1 MSQAAP
7 PENSASPALNPSEQ
21 SGAGSWLAIFN
32 QQESVLVLAFLL
44 VLGGVTVMNR
54 GFIAPTNLVDI
65 LYNSSYIGVAAVG
78 MTMII
83 LCGHIDISIGAAL
96 GLCATVAGK
105 LAVAG
110 VPLWI
115 VFSATIVTGG
125 VIGLANGLLVAYC
138 RIPAIVATLGMASI
152 LKGGLILSTGGI
164 WIYGLPPGFGI
175 SRQLILGIP
184 LPICALVLFGVIFS
198 IWLKYS
204 AAGRQIY
211 AVGGNAEAARLSGIP
226 VRSVTLGVFV
236 LNGLLVGIS
245 AILYATNFTAI
256 QSNVAPGFEL
266 TVITSAV
273 IGGVSI
279 LGGTGTVIGA
289 LLGAVLL
296 HTIGTAMVYLHI
308 RAEWFQTVQG
318 SLILLTILL
327 DVFRRRQTSGGSSSL
342 VAAGGGGGEAASPK
356 FMNLR
361 WLTVQEVAL
370 IGILIIAIVVLSFTS
385 DRFLTPNNLLNQTR
399 FLSEVALLT
408 VPMTFIIILGGIDL
422 SVGSM
427 MALSTILLGF
437 SWQSFGFPLWAAI
450 WFAIFGGALAGLLN
464 GLVIVYLGVPPLI
477 VTLATLAIYRGLSF
491 GISESR
497 SVNGFPD
504 SFAFWGSGDIG
515 GVPVQLFILIG
526 VLIVSALVLAGTPLG
541 RSVYAIGSNETAAR
555 FAGLRVGRIKLL
567 MYSFSGFT
575 AGVAGFIFTS
585 RVTSTRADAATGL
598 ELDVIAAV
606 VFGGTSIFGGR
617 GTILGTTIGV
627 VTIQLLKNGLQLAGL
642 RGESTVI
649 LIGTVLILSILLN
662 QFLEK
667 HLRSGRA
674 FAKSKPTPNN
684 QSQGSLQT

>member
-1 MSQAAP
+1 MSSAVP
-7 PENSASPALNPSEQ
+7 PEKSVDTGLTKMPGQIRS
-21 SGAGSWLAIFN
+21 GSWLAIFD

-44 VLGGVTVMNR
+44 VVGGVTLSNR
-54 GFIAPTNLVDI
+54 GFVDPTNLVDI

-110 VPLWI
+110 VPLGI
-115 VFSATIVTGG
+115 VFAATIFTGG
-125 VIGLANGLLVAYC
+125 LIGFLNGLLVAYC
-138 RIPAIVATLGMASI
+138 RIPAIVTTLGMASI
-152 LKGGLILSTGGI
+152 LKGGLILTTGGT
-164 WIYGLPPGFGI
+164 WIYALPPGFGI
-175 SRQLILGIP
+175 SRQLVLGIP
-184 LPICALVLFGVIFS
+184 VPICALILFGLAFS
-198 IWLKYS
+198 IWLKY
-204 AAGRQIY
+204 APAGRQIY

-226 VRSVTLGVFV
+226 VRKVTLGVFV

-279 LGGTGTVIGA
+279 LGGTGTVAGA

-296 HTIGTAMVYLHI
+296 QTIGTALVFLHI

-327 DVFRRRQTSGGSSSL
+327 DVFRRRRTSGASPI
-342 VAAGGGGGEAASPK
+342 AAGGGGGEAASPK
-356 FMNLR
+356 FLNLR
-361 WLTVQEVAL
+361 WLTVQEAVL
-370 IGILIIAIVVLSFTS
+370 IGILILVIIALAFKS
-385 DRFLTPNNLLNQTR
+385 DRFLTPANLLNQTR
-399 FLSEVALLT
+399 FLSEVALLA

-422 SVGSM
+422 SVGST
-427 MALSTILLGF
+427 MALSAILLGF
-437 SWQSFGFPLWAAI
+437 SWQSFGFPLWAAVCV
-450 WFAIFGGALAGLLN
+450 ALCGGALAGLLN

-497 SVNGFPD
+497 SVHGFPE
-504 SFAFWGSGDIG
+504 SFAFWGSGDMWG
-515 GVPVQLFILIG
+515 LPVQLYILVT
-526 VLIVSALVLAGTPLG
+526 VLIVSALALAGTPLG
-541 RSVYAIGSNETAAR
+541 RCVYAIGNNETAAR
-555 FAGLRVGRIKLL
+555 FAGLQVGRIKLL
-567 MYSFSGFT
+567 MYSFSGFM

-617 GTILGTTIGV
+617 GTILGTALGV

-642 RGESTVI
+642 RGEATVI
-649 LIGTVLILSILLN
+649 LIGAVLILSILLN

-667 HLRSGRA
+667 HLLSGRA
-674 FAKSKPTPNN
+674 FAKSSINPKP
-684 QSQGSLQT
+684 

>member
-1 MSQAAP
+1 MSHAAP
-7 PENSASPALNPSEQ
+7 PEKSVNSALANLAGQ
-21 SGAGSWLAIFN
+21 SRAGNWLAIFN
-32 QQESVLVLAFLL
+32 QQESVLVIAFLL
-44 VLGGVTVMNR
+44 VLGGVTVVNR
-54 GFIAPTNLVDI
+54 GFIASTNLVDI
-65 LYNSSYIGVAAVG
+65 LYNSSYIGVAAIG

-105 LAVAG
+105 MAVAG

-115 VFSATIVTGG
+115 VFTATIFTGG
-125 VIGLANGLLVAYC
+125 IIGLANGLLVAYC

-175 SRQLILGIP
+175 SRRLIMGIP
-184 LPICALVLFGVIFS
+184 LPICALLLLGAVFS

-226 VRSVTLGVFV
+226 VRNVTLGVFV
-236 LNGLLVGIS
+236 LNGFLVGIS

-266 TVITSAV
+266 TVITAAV

-289 LLGAVLL
+289 LLGGILL
-296 HTIGTAMVYLHI
+296 QTIGTALVYLHI

-327 DVFRRRQTSGGSSSL
+327 DVFRRRQTSGASTL

-361 WLTVQEVAL
+361 WLTVQEAVL
-370 IGILIIAIVVLSFTS
+370 IGILIIAVIVLSFTS
-385 DRFLTPNNLLNQTR
+385 DRFLTPTNLLNQTR
-399 FLSEVALLT
+399 FLSEVALLA

-427 MALSTILLGF
+427 MALSTIFLGF
-437 SWQSFGFPLWAAI
+437 SWQTFGFPLWAAI

-497 SVNGFPD
+497 SVNGFPE

-526 VLIVSALVLAGTPLG
+526 VLIVSAMALAGTPLG
-541 RSVYAIGSNETAAR
+541 RSVYAIGNNETAAR
-555 FAGLRVGRIKLL
+555 FAGLGVGRIKLL
-567 MYSFSGFT
+567 MYSFSGFM

-667 HLRSGRA
+667 HLRPGGA
-674 FAKSKPTPNN
+674 FAKSKPTPN
-684 QSQGSLQT
+684 S

>member
-1 MSQAAP
+1 MSSAVP
-7 PENSASPALNPSEQ
+7 PEKSVDTVLAKMPGQNR
-21 SGAGSWLAIFN
+21 GGSWLAIFD

-44 VLGGVTVMNR
+44 VVGGVTLSNR
-54 GFIAPTNLVDI
+54 GFVDPTNLVDI

-110 VPLWI
+110 VPLGI
-115 VFSATIVTGG
+115 VFAATILTGG
-125 VIGLANGLLVAYC
+125 LIGFLNGLLVAYC
-138 RIPAIVATLGMASI
+138 RIPAIVTTLGMASI
-152 LKGGLILSTGGI
+152 LKGGLILTTGGT

-175 SRQLILGIP
+175 SRQLVLGIP
-184 LPICALVLFGVIFS
+184 VPICALILFGLAFS
-198 IWLKYS
+198 IWLKYTP
-204 AAGRQIY
+204 AGRQIY

-226 VRSVTLGVFV
+226 VRKVTLGVFV

-279 LGGTGTVIGA
+279 LGGTGTVAGA

-296 HTIGTAMVYLHI
+296 QTIGTGLVFLHI

-327 DVFRRRQTSGGSSSL
+327 DVFRRRRTSGASPI
-342 VAAGGGGGEAASPK
+342 AASGGGGEAASPK
-356 FMNLR
+356 FFNLR
-361 WLTVQEVAL
+361 WLTVQEAVL
-370 IGILIIAIVVLSFTS
+370 IGILILVIIALAFKS
-385 DRFLTPNNLLNQTR
+385 DRFLTPANLLNQTR
-399 FLSEVALLT
+399 FLSEVALLA

-422 SVGSM
+422 SVGST
-427 MALSTILLGF
+427 MALSAILLGF
-437 SWQSFGFPLWAAI
+437 SWQSFGFPLWAAVCV
-450 WFAIFGGALAGLLN
+450 ALCGGALAGLLN

-497 SVNGFPD
+497 SVHGFPE
-504 SFAFWGSGDIG
+504 SFAFWGSGDIWG
-515 GVPVQLFILIG
+515 LPVQLYILVA
-526 VLIVSALVLAGTPLG
+526 VLIVSALALAGTPLG
-541 RSVYAIGSNETAAR
+541 RCVYAIGNNETAAR
-555 FAGLRVGRIKLL
+555 FAGLQVGRVKLL
-567 MYSFSGFT
+567 MYSFSGFM

-617 GTILGTTIGV
+617 GTILGTALGV

-642 RGESTVI
+642 RGEATVI
-649 LIGTVLILSILLN
+649 LIGAVLILSILLN

-667 HLRSGRA
+667 HLLSGRA
-674 FAKSKPTPNN
+674 FAKSRINPKP
-684 QSQGSLQT
+684 

>member
-1 MSQAAP
+1 MSDVVP
-7 PENSASPALNPSEQ
+7 PERSVSPALATLTGERG
-21 SGAGSWLAIFN
+21 SGKWLAVLD
-32 QQESVLVLAFLL
+32 QQETVLIIAFLL
-44 VLGGVTVMNR
+44 VLGGVSVLNR
-54 GFIAPTNLVDI
+54 GFVAPSNLVDI

-105 LAVAG
+105 LAVGG
-110 VPLWI
+110 VPLGI
-115 VFSATIVTGG
+115 VFTATILTGG
-125 VIGLANGLLVAYC
+125 VIGLVNGLLVAYC
-138 RIPAIVATLGMASI
+138 RIPAIVTTLGMASI
-152 LKGGLILSTGGI
+152 LKGGLILTTGGI

-175 SRQLILGIP
+175 SRLVLMGIP
-184 LPICALVLFGVIFS
+184 LPICTLVLFGVVFS
-198 IWLKYS
+198 VWMRYS
-204 AAGRQIY
+204 AGGRQIY

-226 VRSVTLGVFV
+226 VRKVTLSVFV
-236 LNGLLVGIS
+236 MNGLLVGIA

-279 LGGTGTVIGA
+279 LGGTGTIVGA
-289 LLGAVLL
+289 LLGTILL
-296 HTIGTAMVYLHI
+296 QTIGTALVFLHI

-327 DVFRRRQTSGGSSSL
+327 DVFRRRQTSGAS
-342 VAAGGGGGEAASPK
+342 ATPAGGGSGGESASPK

-361 WLTVQEVAL
+361 WLTVQEAVL
-370 IGILIIAIVVLSFTS
+370 IGILIVVVIALSFTS
-385 DRFLTPNNLLNQTR
+385 DRFLTPANLLNQTR
-399 FLSEVALLT
+399 FLSEVALLA

-427 MALSTILLGF
+427 MALSAILLGF
-437 SWQSFGFPLWAAI
+437 SWQSFGLPLWLAVCVGLC
-450 WFAIFGGALAGLLN
+450 GGALAGLLN

-504 SFAFWGSGDIG
+504 SFAFWGSGDIAG
-515 GVPVQLFILIG
+515 IPVQLYLLIA
-526 VLIVSALVLAGTPLG
+526 VLIVSGLALAGTPLG
-541 RSVYAIGSNETAAR
+541 RSVYAIGNNETAAR

-567 MYSFSGFT
+567 MYTFSGFM

-598 ELDVIAAV
+598 ELVVIAAV

-627 VTIQLLKNGLQLAGL
+627 ITIQLLKNGLQLAGL

-667 HLRSGRA
+667 HLLAERA
-674 FAKSKPTPNN
+674 FAKST
-684 QSQGSLQT
+684 QT

>member
-1 MSQAAP
+1 MSSAVP
-7 PENSASPALNPSEQ
+7 PEKSVDSPLTKMPGQNR
-21 SGAGSWLAIFN
+21 GGNWLAMFD
-32 QQESVLVLAFLL
+32 QQESVLILAFLL
-44 VLGGVTVMNR
+44 VLGGVTLLNR
-54 GFIAPTNLVDI
+54 GFVDPTNLVDI

-105 LAVAG
+105 LAVGG
-110 VPLWI
+110 VPLGI
-115 VFSATIVTGG
+115 VFAATILTGG
-125 VIGLANGLLVAYC
+125 VIGYLNGLLVAYC
-138 RIPAIVATLGMASI
+138 RIPAIVTTLGMASI
-152 LKGGLILSTGGI
+152 LKGGLILTTGGT

-175 SRQLILGIP
+175 SRQSILGIP
-184 LPICALVLFGVIFS
+184 VPICALILFGVAFS
-198 IWLKYS
+198 IWLKYIPG
-204 AAGRQIY
+204 GRQIY
-211 AVGGNAEAARLSGIP
+211 AIGGNAEAARLSGIP
-226 VRSVTLGVFV
+226 VRKVTLGVFV

-279 LGGTGTVIGA
+279 LGGTGTVVGA

-296 HTIGTAMVYLHI
+296 QTIGTALVFLHI

-327 DVFRRRQTSGGSSSL
+327 DVFRRRRTSGASPI
-342 VAAGGGGGEAASPK
+342 AATGGGGGEAASPK
-356 FMNLR
+356 FLNIR
-361 WLTVQEVAL
+361 WLTVQEAVL
-370 IGILIIAIVVLSFTS
+370 IGILILVVVALAFRS
-385 DRFLTPNNLLNQTR
+385 DRFLTPANLLNQTR
-399 FLSEVALLT
+399 FLSEVALLA

-427 MALSTILLGF
+427 MALSAILLGF
-437 SWQSFGFPLWAAI
+437 SWQSFGFPLWAAVCV
-450 WFAIFGGALAGLLN
+450 ALCGGALAGLLN
-464 GLVIVYLGVPPLI
+464 GLVMVYLGVPPLI

-497 SVNGFPD
+497 SVHGFPE
-504 SFAFWGSGDIG
+504 SFAFWGSGNIG
-515 GVPVQLFILIG
+515 GVPVQLYILLV
-526 VLIVSALVLAGTPLG
+526 VLLVSALVLAGTPLG
-541 RSVYAIGSNETAAR
+541 RCVYAIGNNETAAR

-567 MYSFSGFT
+567 MYSFSGFM
-575 AGVAGFIFTS
+575 AGLAGFIFTS

-617 GTILGTTIGV
+617 GSILGTALGV

-642 RGESTVI
+642 RGEATVI
-649 LIGTVLILSILLN
+649 LIGAVLILSILLN

-667 HLRSGRA
+667 HLLSGRA
-674 FAKSKPTPNN
+674 FAKK
-684 QSQGSLQT
+684 

>member
-1 MSQAAP
+1 MSDVVP
-7 PENSASPALNPSEQ
+7 PERSVSPALATLTGERG
-21 SGAGSWLAIFN
+21 SGKWLAILD
-32 QQESVLVLAFLL
+32 QQETVLIIAFLL
-44 VLGGVTVMNR
+44 VLGGVSVLNR
-54 GFIAPTNLVDI
+54 GFVAPSNLVDI

-105 LAVAG
+105 LAVGG
-110 VPLWI
+110 VPLGI
-115 VFSATIVTGG
+115 VFTATILTGG
-125 VIGLANGLLVAYC
+125 VIGLVNGLLVAYC
-138 RIPAIVATLGMASI
+138 RIPAIVTTLGMASI
-152 LKGGLILSTGGI
+152 LKGGLILTTGGI

-175 SRQLILGIP
+175 SRLVLMGIP
-184 LPICALVLFGVIFS
+184 LPICALVLFGLVFS
-198 IWLKYS
+198 VWMRYS
-204 AAGRQIY
+204 AGGRQIY

-226 VRSVTLGVFV
+226 VRKVTLSVFV
-236 LNGLLVGIS
+236 MNGLLVGIS

-279 LGGTGTVIGA
+279 LGGTGTIVGA
-289 LLGAVLL
+289 LLGTILL
-296 HTIGTAMVYLHI
+296 QTIGTALVFLHI

-327 DVFRRRQTSGGSSSL
+327 DVFRRRQTSGASATS
-342 VAAGGGGGEAASPK
+342 AGGGSGGEAASPK

-361 WLTVQEVAL
+361 WLTVQEAVL
-370 IGILIIAIVVLSFTS
+370 IGILIVVVTVLSFTS
-385 DRFLTPNNLLNQTR
+385 DRFLTPANLLNQTR
-399 FLSEVALLT
+399 FLSEVALLA

-427 MALSTILLGF
+427 MALSAILLGF
-437 SWQSFGFPLWAAI
+437 SWQSFGLPLWLAVCVGLC
-450 WFAIFGGALAGLLN
+450 GGALAGLLN

-504 SFAFWGSGDIG
+504 SFAFWGSGDIAG
-515 GVPVQLFILIG
+515 IPVQLYLLIA
-526 VLIVSALVLAGTPLG
+526 VLIVSGLALAGTPLG
-541 RSVYAIGSNETAAR
+541 RSVYAIGNNETAAR

-567 MYSFSGFT
+567 MYTFSGFM

-627 VTIQLLKNGLQLAGL
+627 ITIQLLKNGLQLAGL

-667 HLRSGRA
+667 HLLAERA
-674 FAKSKPTPNN
+674 FAKSTPT
-684 QSQGSLQT
+684 

>member
-1 MSQAAP
+1 MANGHGR
-7 PENSASPALNPSEQ
+7 NSVR
-21 SGAGSWLAIFN
+21 SWLTVLN
-32 QQESVLVLAFLL
+32 QQESVLVLAFVL
-44 VLGGVTVMNR
+44 VIVGVTVINQ

-65 LYNSSYIGVAAVG
+65 LYNSSYIGVAAIG
-78 MTMII
+78 MTMVII
-83 LCGHIDISIGAAL
+83 CGHIDISVGAAL

-110 VPLWI
+110 VPLGI
-115 VFSATIVTGG
+115 VFAATILTGG
-125 VIGLANGLLVAYC
+125 VIGLVNGLLVAYC
-138 RIPAIVATLGMASI
+138 RIPAIVTTLGMASI
-152 LKGGLILSTGGI
+152 LKGGLILTTGGI

-175 SRQLILGIP
+175 SRQLILSVP
-184 LPICALVLFGVIFS
+184 VPICALIVLGIAFS
-198 IWLKYS
+198 LWLKYS
-204 AAGRQIY
+204 AAGREIY
-211 AVGGNAEAARLSGIP
+211 AVGGNAEAARLSGLP
-226 VRSVTLGVFV
+226 VRRVTLGVFV

-279 LGGTGTVIGA
+279 LGGTGTVVGA
-289 LLGAVLL
+289 LLGGILL
-296 HTIGTAMVYLHI
+296 QTIGTALVFLHI
-308 RAEWFQTVQG
+308 RAEWFLTVQG

-327 DVFRRRQTSGGSSSL
+327 DVYRRSKTSGAG
-342 VAAGGGGGEAASPK
+342 AALTGGGGGGDASSPK
-356 FMNLR
+356 FLNWR
-361 WLTVQEVAL
+361 WLTVQEAVL
-370 IGILIIAIVVLSFTS
+370 VGILILVVVVLSFKS
-385 DRFLTPNNLLNQTR
+385 DRFLTAANLLNQTR

-427 MALSTILLGF
+427 MALGAVLLGF
-437 SWQSFGFPLWAAI
+437 SWQSFGFPLWAAVCV
-450 WFAIFGGALAGLLN
+450 ALCGGTLAGLLN

-515 GVPVQLFILIG
+515 GLPVQLYLLVG
-526 VLIVSALVLAGTPLG
+526 VLIVSALALARTPLG
-541 RSVYAIGSNETAAR
+541 RCVYAIGNNETAAR
-555 FAGLRVGRIKLL
+555 FAGIRVGRIKLI
-567 MYSFSGFT
+567 MYSFSGFM
-575 AGVAGFIFTS
+575 AAVAGFIFTS

-617 GTILGTTIGV
+617 GTILGTALGV
-627 VTIQLLKNGLQLAGL
+627 VIIQLLKNGLQLAGL
-642 RGESTVI
+642 RGEATVI

-667 HLRSGRA
+667 QLLTRRG
-674 FAKSKPTPNN
+674 FAKSNPNP
-684 QSQGSLQT
+684 SR

>member
-1 MSQAAP
+1 M
-7 PENSASPALNPSEQ
+7 
-21 SGAGSWLAIFN
+21 
-32 QQESVLVLAFLL
+32 LVI
-44 VLGGVTVMNR
+44 VGVTAINQ

-65 LYNSSYIGVAAVG
+65 LYNSSYIGVAAIG
-78 MTMII
+78 MTMVII
-83 LCGHIDISIGAAL
+83 CGHIDISVGAAL

-110 VPLWI
+110 VPLGI
-115 VFSATIVTGG
+115 VFAATILTGG
-125 VIGLANGLLVAYC
+125 VIGLVNGLLVAYC
-138 RIPAIVATLGMASI
+138 RIPAIVTTLGMASI
-152 LKGGLILSTGGI
+152 LKGGLILTTGGI

-175 SRQLILGIP
+175 SRQLILSVP
-184 LPICALVLFGVIFS
+184 VPICALIVFGIAFS
-198 IWLKYS
+198 LWLKYS
-204 AAGRQIY
+204 AAGREIY
-211 AVGGNAEAARLSGIP
+211 AVGGNAEAARLSGLP
-226 VRSVTLGVFV
+226 VRRVTLGVFV

-279 LGGTGTVIGA
+279 LGGTGTVVGA
-289 LLGAVLL
+289 LLGGILL
-296 HTIGTAMVYLHI
+296 QTIGTALVFLHI
-308 RAEWFQTVQG
+308 RAEWFLTVQG

-327 DVFRRRQTSGGSSSL
+327 DVYRRSKTSGAG
-342 VAAGGGGGEAASPK
+342 AALTGGGGGGDASSPK
-356 FMNLR
+356 FLNWR
-361 WLTVQEVAL
+361 WLTVQEAVL
-370 IGILIIAIVVLSFTS
+370 VGILILVVVVLSFKS
-385 DRFLTPNNLLNQTR
+385 DRFLTAANLLNQTR

-427 MALSTILLGF
+427 MALGAVLLGF
-437 SWQSFGFPLWAAI
+437 SWQSFGFPLWAAVCV
-450 WFAIFGGALAGLLN
+450 ALFGGTLAGLLN

-515 GVPVQLFILIG
+515 GLPVQLYLLVG
-526 VLIVSALVLAGTPLG
+526 VLVVSALALARTPLG
-541 RSVYAIGSNETAAR
+541 RCVYAIGNNETAAR
-555 FAGLRVGRIKLL
+555 FAGLRVGRIKLI
-567 MYSFSGFT
+567 MYSFSGFM
-575 AGVAGFIFTS
+575 AAVAGFIFTS

-617 GTILGTTIGV
+617 GTILGTALGV
-627 VTIQLLKNGLQLAGL
+627 VIIQLLKNGLQLAGL
-642 RGESTVI
+642 RGEATVI

-667 HLRSGRA
+667 QLLTRRG
-674 FAKSKPTPNN
+674 FAKSNPNP
-684 QSQGSLQT
+684 SR

>member
-1 MSQAAP
+1 MSQAVP
-7 PENSASPALNPSEQ
+7 PEKSVNPALANLSGQ
-21 SGAGSWLAIFN
+21 SGAGGWAAIFN
-32 QQESVLVLAFLL
+32 QQESVLVLAFML
-44 VLGGVTVMNR
+44 VLGGVTIMNR
-54 GFIAPTNLVDI
+54 GFIAPTNLIDI

-110 VPLWI
+110 VPLWM
-115 VFSATIVTGG
+115 VFTATILTGG
-125 VIGLANGLLVAYC
+125 VIGLVNGLLVAYC

-175 SRQLILGIP
+175 SRQLIMGIP
-184 LPICALVLFGVIFS
+184 LPICALVLFGVVFS

-236 LNGLLVGIS
+236 LNGLLVGIA

-327 DVFRRRQTSGGSSSL
+327 DVFRRRQTSGGSTL

-361 WLTVQEVAL
+361 WLTVQEAVL
-370 IGILIIAIVVLSFTS
+370 IGILIIAVIVLSFTS

-399 FLSEVALLT
+399 FLSEVALLA

-464 GLVIVYLGVPPLI
+464 GLVIVYLGVPTLI

-497 SVNGFPD
+497 SVNGFPE
-504 SFAFWGSGDIG
+504 SFAFWGSGDIW

-526 VLIVSALVLAGTPLG
+526 VLIVSAMVLAGTPLG
-541 RSVYAIGSNETAAR
+541 RSVYAIGNNETAAR
-555 FAGLRVGRIKLL
+555 FAGLGVGRIKLL
-567 MYSFSGFT
+567 MYSFSGFM

-617 GTILGTTIGV
+617 GSILGTTIGV

-667 HLRSGRA
+667 QLRTGRA
-674 FAKSKPTPNN
+674 FPKSNPNP
-684 QSQGSLQT
+684 SR

>member
-1 MSQAAP
+1 MSHAAP
-7 PENSASPALNPSEQ
+7 PEKSVNSALANLTGQ
-21 SGAGSWLAIFN
+21 SRAGNWLALFN
-32 QQESVLVLAFLL
+32 QQESVLVIAFLL
-44 VLGGVTVMNR
+44 VLGGVTVVNR
-54 GFIAPTNLVDI
+54 GFIASTNLVDI
-65 LYNSSYIGVAAVG
+65 LYNSSYIGVAAIG

-83 LCGHIDISIGAAL
+83 LCGHIDISVGAAL

-105 LAVAG
+105 MAVAG
-110 VPLWI
+110 IPLWI
-115 VFSATIVTGG
+115 VFVVTILTGG
-125 VIGLANGLLVAYC
+125 IIGLANGLLVAYC

-152 LKGGLILSTGGI
+152 LKGGLILATGGI

-175 SRQLILGIP
+175 SRRLIMGIP
-184 LPICALVLFGVIFS
+184 LPICALILLGVVFS

-226 VRSVTLGVFV
+226 VRNVTLSVFI

-289 LLGAVLL
+289 LLGAILL
-296 HTIGTAMVYLHI
+296 QTIGTALVYLHI

-327 DVFRRRQTSGGSSSL
+327 DVFRRRQTSGASTL
-342 VAAGGGGGEAASPK
+342 VGAGGGGGEAASPK

-361 WLTVQEVAL
+361 WLTVQEAVL
-370 IGILIIAIVVLSFTS
+370 IGILIIAVIVLSFTS
-385 DRFLTPNNLLNQTR
+385 DRFLTPTNLLNQTR
-399 FLSEVALLT
+399 FLSEVALLA

-427 MALSTILLGF
+427 MALSTIFLGF
-437 SWQSFGFPLWAAI
+437 SWQTFGFPLWAAI

-504 SFAFWGSGDIG
+504 SFAFWGSGDIW

-526 VLIVSALVLAGTPLG
+526 VLIVSAMALAGTPLG
-541 RSVYAIGSNETAAR
+541 RSVYAIGNNETAAR
-555 FAGLRVGRIKLL
+555 FAGLGVGRIKLL
-567 MYSFSGFT
+567 MYSFSGFM

-667 HLRSGRA
+667 QLRPGGA
-674 FAKSKPTPNN
+674 FAKSKPTPN
-684 QSQGSLQT
+684 S

>member
-1 MSQAAP
+1 MSDAVP
-7 PENSASPALNPSEQ
+7 PEKSVNPALANISGQ
-21 SGAGSWLAIFN
+21 SRTGNWLALFN
-32 QQESVLVLAFLL
+32 QQESVLVVAFLL
-44 VLGGVTVMNR
+44 VLGGVTSLNQ
-54 GFIAPTNLVDI
+54 GFIAPSNLIDI

-110 VPLWI
+110 VPLGI
-115 VFSATIVTGG
+115 VFTATILTGG
-125 VIGLANGLLVAYC
+125 LIGLVNGLLVAYC
-138 RIPAIVATLGMASI
+138 RIPAIVTTLGMASI

-175 SRQLILGIP
+175 SRLLIMGIP
-184 LPICALVLFGVIFS
+184 LPICALILFGVVFS
-198 IWLKYS
+198 VWLKYS

-211 AVGGNAEAARLSGIP
+211 EVGGNAEAARLSGIP
-226 VRSVTLGVFV
+226 VRAVTLSVFV
-236 LNGLLVGIS
+236 VNGLLVGIS

-279 LGGTGTVIGA
+279 LGGTGTVAGA
-289 LLGAVLL
+289 LLGAILL
-296 HTIGTAMVYLHI
+296 QTIGTALVFLHI

-327 DVFRRRQTSGGSSSL
+327 DVFRRRQTSGAPGASA
-342 VAAGGGGGEAASPK
+342 VTGGGGSGEAASPK
-356 FMNLR
+356 FLNLQ
-361 WLTVQEVAL
+361 WLTVQEAVL
-370 IGILIIAIVVLSFTS
+370 IGILIIVVIALSFKS
-385 DRFLTPNNLLNQTR
+385 DRFFTAANLLNQTR
-399 FLSEVALLT
+399 FLSEVALLA

-422 SVGSM
+422 SVGST
-427 MALSTILLGF
+427 MALSAILLGF
-437 SWQSFGFPLWAAI
+437 SWQSFGFPLWAAVCVGLC
-450 WFAIFGGALAGLLN
+450 GGALAGLLN

-515 GVPVQLFILIG
+515 GLPVQLYILIAVLVVSG
-526 VLIVSALVLAGTPLG
+526 VTLAGTPLG
-541 RSVYAIGSNETAAR
+541 RSVYAIGNNETAAR
-555 FAGLRVGRIKLL
+555 FAGLGVGRIKLL
-567 MYSFSGFT
+567 MYSFSGFM

-617 GTILGTTIGV
+617 GTILGTAIGV

-649 LIGTVLILSILLN
+649 LIGSVLILSILLN

-667 HLRSGRA
+667 HLLTGRA
-674 FAKSKPTPNN
+674 FAKSKPTPNR
-684 QSQGSLQT
+684 

>member
-1 MSQAAP
+1 LAHAP
-7 PENSASPALNPSEQ
+7 GRNSAR
-21 SGAGSWLAIFN
+21 SWLTVLN
-32 QQESVLVLAFLL
+32 QQESVLVLAFVL
-44 VLGGVTVMNR
+44 VIVGVTVLNQ

-65 LYNSSYIGVAAVG
+65 LYNSSYIGVAAIG
-78 MTMII
+78 MTMVII
-83 LCGHIDISIGAAL
+83 CGHIDISVGAAL

-110 VPLWI
+110 VPLGI
-115 VFSATIVTGG
+115 VFAATILTGG
-125 VIGLANGLLVAYC
+125 VIGLVNGLLVAYC
-138 RIPAIVATLGMASI
+138 RIPAIVTTLGMASI
-152 LKGGLILSTGGI
+152 LKGGLILTTGGI

-175 SRQLILGIP
+175 SRQLILSVP
-184 LPICALVLFGVIFS
+184 VPICALIVFGIAFS
-198 IWLKYS
+198 LWLKYS
-204 AAGRQIY
+204 AAGREIY
-211 AVGGNAEAARLSGIP
+211 AVGGNAEAARLSGLP
-226 VRSVTLGVFV
+226 VRRVTLGVFV

-279 LGGTGTVIGA
+279 LGGTGTVVGA
-289 LLGAVLL
+289 LLGGILL
-296 HTIGTAMVYLHI
+296 QTIGTALVFLHI
-308 RAEWFQTVQG
+308 RAEWFLTVQG

-327 DVFRRRQTSGGSSSL
+327 DVYRRSKTSGAGAPL
-342 VAAGGGGGEAASPK
+342 TGGGGGGDASSPK
-356 FMNLR
+356 FLNWR
-361 WLTVQEVAL
+361 WLTVQEAVL
-370 IGILIIAIVVLSFTS
+370 VGILILVVVVLSFKS
-385 DRFLTPNNLLNQTR
+385 DRFLTAANLLNQTR

-427 MALSTILLGF
+427 MALGAVLLGF
-437 SWQSFGFPLWAAI
+437 SWQSFGFPLWAAVCV
-450 WFAIFGGALAGLLN
+450 ALFGGTLAGLLN

-515 GVPVQLFILIG
+515 GLPVQLYLLVG
-526 VLIVSALVLAGTPLG
+526 VLVISALALARTPLG
-541 RSVYAIGSNETAAR
+541 RCVYAIGNNETAAR
-555 FAGLRVGRIKLL
+555 FAGLRVGRIKLI
-567 MYSFSGFT
+567 MYSFSGFM
-575 AGVAGFIFTS
+575 AAVAGFIFTS

-617 GTILGTTIGV
+617 GTILGTALGV
-627 VTIQLLKNGLQLAGL
+627 VIIQLLKNGLQLAGL
-642 RGESTVI
+642 RGEATVI

-667 HLRSGRA
+667 QLLTRRG
-674 FAKSKPTPNN
+674 FAKSNPNP
-684 QSQGSLQT
+684 SR

>member
-1 MSQAAP
+1 MSPAAP
-7 PENSASPALNPSEQ
+7 PEKSVDPNVASGSGRNSARSPLTV
-21 SGAGSWLAIFN
+21 LN
-32 QQESVLVLAFLL
+32 QQESVLVLAFAL
-44 VLGGVTVMNR
+44 VIVGVTVLNR
-54 GFIAPTNLVDI
+54 GFIDPSNLVDI
-65 LYNSSYIGVAAVG
+65 LYNSSYIGVAAIG
-78 MTMII
+78 MTMVIV
-83 LCGHIDISIGAAL
+83 CGHIDISIGAAL

-110 VPLWI
+110 VPLGI
-115 VFSATIVTGG
+115 VFAATILTGG

-138 RIPAIVATLGMASI
+138 RIPAIVTTLGMASI
-152 LKGGLILSTGGI
+152 LKGGLILTTGGI

-175 SRQLILGIP
+175 SRQLILGVP
-184 LPICALVLFGVIFS
+184 VPICALIVFGIAFS
-198 IWLKYS
+198 FWLKYS
-204 AAGRQIY
+204 VAGREIY
-211 AVGGNAEAARLSGIP
+211 AVGGNAEAARLSGLP
-226 VRSVTLGVFV
+226 VRRVTLGVFV

-279 LGGTGTVIGA
+279 LGGTGTVVGA
-289 LLGAVLL
+289 LLGAILL
-296 HTIGTAMVYLHI
+296 QTIGTALVFLHI

-327 DVFRRRQTSGGSSSL
+327 DVYRRSRTSGAGVPL
-342 VAAGGGGGEAASPK
+342 TGGGGGGDASSPK
-356 FMNLR
+356 FLNWR
-361 WLTVQEVAL
+361 WLTVQEAVL
-370 IGILIIAIVVLSFTS
+370 VGILILVVVVLSFKS
-385 DRFLTPNNLLNQTR
+385 DRFLTPANLLNQTR

-427 MALSTILLGF
+427 MALSAVLLGF
-437 SWQSFGFPLWAAI
+437 SWQSFGFPLWAAVCV
-450 WFAIFGGALAGLLN
+450 ALCGGTLAGLLN

-504 SFAFWGSGDIG
+504 SFAFWGSGDIAG
-515 GVPVQLFILIG
+515 LPVQLYLLVG
-526 VLIVSALVLAGTPLG
+526 VLIVSALALARTPLG
-541 RSVYAIGSNETAAR
+541 RCVYAIGNNETAAR

-567 MYSFSGFT
+567 MYSFSGFM
-575 AGVAGFIFTS
+575 AAVAGFIFTS

-617 GTILGTTIGV
+617 GTILGTALGV
-627 VTIQLLKNGLQLAGL
+627 VIIQLLKNGLQLAGL
-642 RGESTVI
+642 RGEATVI

-667 HLRSGRA
+667 QLLTRRG
-674 FAKSKPTPNN
+674 FAKLNPNP
-684 QSQGSLQT
+684 SR

>member
-1 MSQAAP
+1 MSDAAP
-7 PENSASPALNPSEQ
+7 PERSVSPALATLPAEKG
-21 SGAGSWLAIFN
+21 SGKWLAVLD
-32 QQESVLVLAFLL
+32 QQETVLVIAFLL
-44 VLGGVTVMNR
+44 VLGGVGALNR
-54 GFIAPTNLVDI
+54 GFIAPSNLVDI

-110 VPLWI
+110 VPLGI
-115 VFSATIVTGG
+115 VFTATILTGG
-125 VIGLANGLLVAYC
+125 VIGLVNGLLVAYC
-138 RIPAIVATLGMASI
+138 RIPAIVTTLGMASI
-152 LKGGLILSTGGI
+152 LKGGLILTTGGI

-175 SRQLILGIP
+175 SRLVLIGIP
-184 LPICALVLFGVIFS
+184 LPICALVLFGVVFAA
-198 IWLKYS
+198 WLRYS
-204 AAGRQIY
+204 AGGRQIY

-226 VRSVTLGVFV
+226 VRKVTLGVFV
-236 LNGLLVGIS
+236 MNGLLVGIS

-279 LGGTGTVIGA
+279 LGGTGTVAGA
-289 LLGAVLL
+289 LLGTILL
-296 HTIGTAMVYLHI
+296 QTIGTALVFLHI

-327 DVFRRRQTSGGSSSL
+327 DVFRRRQTSG
-342 VAAGGGGGEAASPK
+342 AAATSAGGGGGGEAASPK

-361 WLTVQEVAL
+361 WLTVQEVVL
-370 IGILIIAIVVLSFTS
+370 IGILIVVVVVLSFTS
-385 DRFLTPNNLLNQTR
+385 DRFLTPANLLNQTR
-399 FLSEVALLT
+399 FLSEVALLA

-427 MALSTILLGF
+427 MALSAILLGF
-437 SWQSFGFPLWAAI
+437 SWQSFGLPLWLAVCVGLC
-450 WFAIFGGALAGLLN
+450 GGALAGFLN

-504 SFAFWGSGDIG
+504 SFAFWGSGDIAG
-515 GVPVQLFILIG
+515 IPVQLYLLIA
-526 VLIVSALVLAGTPLG
+526 VLMVSGLALAGTPLG
-541 RSVYAIGSNETAAR
+541 RSVYAIGNNETAAR
-555 FAGLRVGRIKLL
+555 FAGLQVGRIKLL
-567 MYSFSGFT
+567 MYTFSGLM

-617 GTILGTTIGV
+617 GTILGTTFGV

-667 HLRSGRA
+667 HLLRERA
-674 FAKSKPTPNN
+674 FAKSTPT
-684 QSQGSLQT
+684 

>member
-1 MSQAAP
+1 MSPAAP
-7 PENSASPALNPSEQ
+7 PEKSIDPTLANGLGRNSVR
-21 SGAGSWLAIFN
+21 SWLTVLN
-32 QQESVLVLAFLL
+32 QQESVLVLAFVL
-44 VLGGVTVMNR
+44 VIVGVTVINQ

-65 LYNSSYIGVAAVG
+65 LYNSSYIGVAAIG
-78 MTMII
+78 MTMVII
-83 LCGHIDISIGAAL
+83 CGHIDISVGAAL

-110 VPLWI
+110 VPLGI
-115 VFSATIVTGG
+115 VFAATILTGG
-125 VIGLANGLLVAYC
+125 VIGLVNGLLVAYC
-138 RIPAIVATLGMASI
+138 RIPAIVTTLGMASI
-152 LKGGLILSTGGI
+152 LKGGLILTTGGI

-175 SRQLILGIP
+175 SRQLILSVP
-184 LPICALVLFGVIFS
+184 VPICALIVFGIAFS
-198 IWLKYS
+198 LWLKYS
-204 AAGRQIY
+204 AAGREIY
-211 AVGGNAEAARLSGIP
+211 AVGGNAEAARLSGLP
-226 VRSVTLGVFV
+226 VRRVTLGVFV

-279 LGGTGTVIGA
+279 LGGTGTVVGA
-289 LLGAVLL
+289 LLGGILL
-296 HTIGTAMVYLHI
+296 QTIGTALVFLHI
-308 RAEWFQTVQG
+308 RAEWFLTVQG

-327 DVFRRRQTSGGSSSL
+327 DVYRRSKTSGAG
-342 VAAGGGGGEAASPK
+342 AALTGGGGGGDASSPK
-356 FMNLR
+356 FLNWR
-361 WLTVQEVAL
+361 WLTVQEAVL
-370 IGILIIAIVVLSFTS
+370 VGILILVVVVLSFKS
-385 DRFLTPNNLLNQTR
+385 DRFLTAANLLNQTR

-427 MALSTILLGF
+427 MALGAVLLGF
-437 SWQSFGFPLWAAI
+437 SWQSFGFPLWAAVCV
-450 WFAIFGGALAGLLN
+450 ALCGGTLAGLLN

-515 GVPVQLFILIG
+515 GLPVQLYLLVG
-526 VLIVSALVLAGTPLG
+526 VLVVSALALARTPLG
-541 RSVYAIGSNETAAR
+541 RCVYAIGNNETAAR

-567 MYSFSGFT
+567 MYSFSGFM
-575 AGVAGFIFTS
+575 AAVAGFIFTS

-617 GTILGTTIGV
+617 GTILGTALGV
-627 VTIQLLKNGLQLAGL
+627 VIIQLLKNGLQLAGL
-642 RGESTVI
+642 RGEATVI

-667 HLRSGRA
+667 QLLTRRG
-674 FAKSKPTPNN
+674 FAKSNPNP
-684 QSQGSLQT
+684 SR